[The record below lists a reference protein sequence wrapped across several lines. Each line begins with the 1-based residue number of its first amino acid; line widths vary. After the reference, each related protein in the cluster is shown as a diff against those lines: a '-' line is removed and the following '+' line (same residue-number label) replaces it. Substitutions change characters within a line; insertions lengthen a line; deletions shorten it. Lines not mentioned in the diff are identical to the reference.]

1 MVKSIELSA
10 GRAFVIKPDHG
21 EDLIEAVERAVE
33 EVNVT
38 AGVFWAIG
46 AVRKAT
52 VSYYDQTEKKYVKL
66 RIDKP
71 LEILSCTG
79 NVSEL
84 EGKRVVHA
92 HVALA
97 DRDGKAYGGHLERG
111 TEVFSGEIFL
121 IETKGPP
128 LTRGYD
134 EITGLNVLQIQGE
147 HVEKTQ

>member
-10 GRAFVIKPDHG
+10 GRVVVIKPDYG
-21 EDLIEAVERAVE
+21 EDLIEAVEKAAE
-33 EVNVT
+33 KLNVT

-46 AVRKAT
+46 AVKKAT
-52 VSYYDQTEKKYVKL
+52 ISYYNQTEKNYVKH

-71 LEILSCTG
+71 LEILSCIG
-79 NVSEL
+79 NISEL
-84 EGKRVVHA
+84 KGKRVVHA

-121 IETKGPP
+121 IETRGQP

-134 EITGLNVLQIQGE
+134 ETTGLNVLQI
-147 HVEKTQ
+147 

>member
-1 MVKSIELSA
+1 MVRFVELSA
-10 GRAFVIKPDHG
+10 GRVVVIKPDYG
-21 EDLIEAVERAVE
+21 EDLIEAVEKAAE
-33 EVNVT
+33 KLNVT
-38 AGVFWAIG
+38 AGIFWAIG
-46 AVRKAT
+46 AVRKAA
-52 VSYYDQTEKKYVKL
+52 VSYYDQREKEYVRH

-71 LEILSCTG
+71 LEILSCVG

-84 EGKRVVHA
+84 EGRRVVHA

-121 IETKGPP
+121 IETRGPP

-134 EITGLNVLQIQGE
+134 ETTGLNVLQIQG
-147 HVEKTQ
+147 

>member
-1 MVKSIELSA
+1 MVKSIELSV
-10 GRAFVIKPDHG
+10 GRAFVIKPDYG
-21 EDLIEAVERAVE
+21 EDLIEAVEKAAE
-33 EVNVT
+33 KLNVT

-46 AVRKAT
+46 AVRKAA
-52 VSYYDQTEKKYVKL
+52 VSYYDQTEKKYVKH

-84 EGKRVVHA
+84 EGKRVIHA

-121 IETKGPP
+121 IETRGSP

-134 EITGLNVLQIQGE
+134 ETTGLNVLQI
-147 HVEKTQ
+147 